1 MIKKLVSNTTEL
13 KEVLKTQF
21 EEEANPIVF
30 SVELDGDKKPI
41 FDSDN
46 ITLTAF
52 DRTKSWDVIFD
63 FNGNYKIEFKL
74 WKETQE
80 DGKTFLTQRYNH
92 IEGASTSFLFKLVKL
107 LTILRMESY
116 EPDDVTD
123 PIKILK
129 KFHTDIFN

>member
-1 MIKKLVSNTTEL
+1 MPEFLVSSPTQLSEA
-13 KEVLKTQF
+13 LKTQF
-21 EEEANPIVF
+21 TSASNPIVF

-92 IEGASTSFLFKLVKL
+92 VEGASTSFVFKLVEL
-107 LTILRMESY
+107 MTIIRMDSY
-116 EPDDVTD
+116 GPSTEPFD
-123 PIKILK
+123 ILK
-129 KFHTDIFN
+129 KIHSDVFN